1 VRRSVRVLLLLVS
14 ALALASTSLSAGA
27 THNADEHSAN
37 MSFLFSSPNGRDQVN
52 SDQAFWGNFAYQG
65 DYGGFRIFDISDP
78 AAPSLVGNM
87 ACLGAQNDITVW
99 DRDGNGRAD
108 IAFTSVDRTMTG
120 PNCGATNTAA
130 HDDPNGWEGLRIF
143 DISNPASP
151 TQIGAVYLDCGS
163 HTNTLWPDPF
173 NNRVLL
179 YNSSYPLRPGPTCG
193 PIRGPAAGRD
203 PLHGVIQVV
212 EVKWSAGNPLNNN
225 QVTAKEIAEPKINY
239 PGDPDNKFTPS
250 EHGLG
255 PVTDPTLIQGMRACH
270 DISVFVPLRLA
281 AAACAE
287 QAQLWRVRP
296 NGIPDTENPIWVYD
310 DTNDETGTTGDPT
323 DTGVVVDFWHSSTFS
338 WDGEIVH
345 FEDESFS
352 SGSCPPETPAPGETA
367 TQAGDTG
374 RMFFFDRSGSLL
386 SSYMAPKPWETEYC
400 SAHLGN
406 VVPATDKYLLVFGWY
421 MGGMDVIDFTNPAS
435 PTEVAYYDAAGGTPP
450 SPAGVNGF
458 DNWTAYWYEGPSL
471 PGNSLTIYGTDGVHD
486 PVDDDGG
493 ARGFLSM
500 RADVTA
506 NELNVRHLNPQTQEF
521 VLGPGGV
528 IRCKGRVAT
537 LVGSNGKD
545 TLVGT
550 NGNDV
555 IAALGGN
562 DLVKGKK
569 GNDRICLGG
578 GKDTGRGA
586 GGKDR
591 ILGQQKNDR
600 LAGGPSNDRLNGGSG
615 RDRCN
620 GGPGTDRARAC
631 ERETAIP

>member
-1 VRRSVRVLLLLVS
+1 MRLVVLLVS
-14 ALALASTSLSAGA
+14 ALALASTSLSASA
-27 THNADEHSAN
+27 THNADRHSAN

-52 SDQAFWGNFAYQG
+52 SDQAFWGKYAYQG
-65 DYGGFRIFDISDP
+65 DYGGFRIFDISNP
-78 AAPSLVGNM
+78 ASPSLVGNM
-87 ACLGAQNDITVW
+87 VCLGAQNDITVW
-99 DRDGNGRAD
+99 DRDGNGQAD
-108 IAFTSVDRTMTG
+108 IAFTSVDRTQTG
-120 PNCGATNTAA
+120 PNCGSTNAA
-130 HDDPNGWEGLRIF
+130 HDDPAGWEGLRIF
-143 DISNPASP
+143 DISNPAAP
-151 TQIGAVYLDCGS
+151 TQIGSVYLDCGS
-163 HTNTLWPDPF
+163 HTNTLWPDLA

-212 EVKWSAGNPLNNN
+212 EVKWSRANPLNNN
-225 QVTAKEIAEPKINY
+225 LVTAKEIAEPKINY
-239 PGDPDNKFTPS
+239 PGDADNKFVPA

-255 PVTDPTLIQGMRACH
+255 PATDPTLVQGMRACH

-287 QAQLWRVRP
+287 QAQVWRVRP
-296 NGIPDTENPIWVYD
+296 NGMPVTEKPLWVYD
-310 DTNDETGTTGDPT
+310 DTVDETGTTGNVNDK
-323 DTGVVVDFWHSSTFS
+323 GIVVDFWHSSTFS

-367 TQAGDTG
+367 TQPGDTG
-374 RMFFFDRSGSLL
+374 RMFFFSRAGKLL

-421 MGGMDVIDFTNPAS
+421 MGGMDVIDFTNPAN

-471 PGNSLTIYGTDGVHD
+471 PEKSLTIYGTDGVHD

-493 ARGFLSM
+493 ARGFVVM
-500 RADVTA
+500 KADVA
-506 NELNVRHLNPQTQEF
+506 AKEVKVSRLNPQTQEF

-528 IRCKGRVAT
+528 IKCKGKVAT
-537 LVGSNGKD
+537 LVGTKGSD
-545 TLVGT
+545 RLVGT
-550 NGNDV
+550 RGKDV
-555 IAALGGN
+555 VAALGGN
-562 DLVKGKK
+562 DRVNGRGGKDLVCGAKGKDRLRGSG
-569 GNDRICLGG
+569 GNDRLY
-578 GKDTGRGA
+578 
-586 GGKDR
+586 
-591 ILGQQKNDR
+591 GQGD
-600 LAGGPSNDRLNGGSG
+600 NDRLNGGAGVDLCSGGPG
-615 RDRCN
+615 RDR
-620 GGPGTDRARAC
+620 GRKC
-631 ERETAIP
+631 EVTRSIP